1 MPIKC
6 IKPTKIKTTRT
17 IARPDQVEEE
27 DDDDVVEIESDND
40 DAEET
45 QGQPI
50 PVQIGHRPG
59 NAKSNLK
66 RQHDAADPDELEF
79 DSCCVDVDGSATLPT
94 MY

>member
-1 MPIKC
+1 MPSKFF
-6 IKPTKIKTTRT
+6 KPSKIKTTRP
-17 IARPDQVEEE
+17 IARPGQIEEE
-27 DDDDVVEIESDND
+27 DDDVVEIESDND

-66 RQHDAADPDELEF
+66 RQHDVVDPDELEF
-79 DSCCVDVDGSATLPT
+79 DSGCVDVDGSATFPT
-94 MY
+94 MD

>member
-1 MPIKC
+1 MSIKC

-17 IARPDQVEEE
+17 IARPAQIEEE
-27 DDDDVVEIESDND
+27 EDDDVVEIESDND

-45 QGQPI
+45 KGQPI

-59 NAKSNLK
+59 NEKSNLK
-66 RQHDAADPDELEF
+66 RQHDVVDRDELEF
-79 DSCCVDVDGSATLPT
+79 DCACVDFDGSATLPT